1 MILLS
6 KRAEYGLMALLH
18 LAGAAALGRPV
29 SSASIAARHRI
40 PAALLGKVLQDL
52 MRGGLVVSTAGAG
65 GGYRLRQAPAR
76 VTLGSVIAAV
86 DGPIRLAGCA
96 AGCACDQRTTCS
108 IRKPLAHV
116 SGAVTAPF
124 ERITLVDLGAG
135 RHEPKKSKAR
145 R

>member
-18 LAGAAALGRPV
+18 LAGAAVRNKAV
-29 SSASIAARHRI
+29 SSASIAERHRI
-40 PAALLGKVLQDL
+40 PEAMLKKVMGELTH
-52 MRGGLVVSTAGAG
+52 GGLIESVAGVA

-76 VTLGSVIAAV
+76 VTLGDVIAAV

-96 AGCACDQRTTCS
+96 DGCACDQRKTCNV
-108 IRKPLAHV
+108 RLPLARV
-116 SGAVTAPF
+116 SDAVTAPF
-124 ERITLVDLGAG
+124 ANITLVDLGARQG
-135 RHEPKKSKAR
+135 GQRKAKAR

>member
-18 LAGAAALGRPV
+18 LAGAAVHGKPV

-40 PAALLGKVLQDL
+40 PAALLGKVMQELT
-52 MRGGLVVSTAGAG
+52 RGGLIESAAGVA

-76 VTLGSVIAAV
+76 VTLGAVVAAV
-86 DGPIRLAGCA
+86 DGPIRLTGCA
-96 AGCACDQRTTCS
+96 AGCACEQRKGCS
-108 IRKPLAHV
+108 VRTPLARV
-116 SGAVTAPF
+116 SGAMVAPF
-124 ERITLVDLGAG
+124 EQITLADLGAG
-135 RHEPKKSKAR
+135 HDGQKKSKPR